1 MEEISIRSIQH
12 YLYCP
17 HRWGL
22 MEIDCAWAENY
33 FIARAEVIHKR
44 VHTSDTYSARGKKT
58 YTAVRV
64 WNDQYG
70 IYGVTDCIEKKG
82 ENYCIV
88 EYKPTMPKNAD
99 FREEDAMQVF
109 AQKLC
114 ADQAFHAD
122 CEAIIYYGDTR
133 KRVALPFAKEYNR
146 YLEKLLVTLGEMR
159 RLRGEGLVPPVRKG
173 QYCGGCSMKDLCMP
187 NAAKSQ
193 IKIREHIISFAE
205 EDT

>member
-22 MEIDCAWAENY
+22 MEIDRAWAENY

-44 VHTSDTYSARGKKT
+44 VHTIDTYSGRGKKS

-70 IYGVTDCIEKKG
+70 IYGVTDCIEKTGDK
-82 ENYCIV
+82 YSIV
-88 EYKPTMPKNAD
+88 EYKPTMPKNAE

-114 ADQAFHAD
+114 ADQVFRTD
-122 CEAIIYYGDTR
+122 CEAFLYYGDTR
-133 KRVALPFAKEYNR
+133 KRVALPFAAVYDR
-146 YLEKLLVTLGEMR
+146 YLEKLSVTLEEMR
-159 RLRGEGLVPPVRKG
+159 RQRREGHIPPVRKG
-173 QYCGGCSMKDLCMP
+173 QYCGGCSMKDMCMP
-187 NAAKSQ
+187 YVDKAQ
-193 IKIREHIISFAE
+193 IKMRERIINFAE

>member
-22 MEIDCAWAENY
+22 MEIDRAWAENY

-44 VHTSDTYSARGKKT
+44 VHTSDTYSRRGTKT

-64 WNDQYG
+64 WNEQYG
-70 IYGVTDCIEKKG
+70 IFGVTDCIEKAWDK
-82 ENYCIV
+82 YSIV
-88 EYKPTMPKNAD
+88 EYKPSMPNNVE

-114 ADQAFHAD
+114 VDQVFRTD
-122 CEAIIYYGDTR
+122 CEAFLYYGDTR
-133 KRVALPFAKEYNR
+133 KRVVLPFATVYEE
-146 YLEKLLVTLGEMR
+146 YLEKLTATLEEMR
-159 RLRGEGLVPPVRKG
+159 RLRREGHIPSVRKG
-173 QYCGGCSMKDLCMP
+173 QYCGGCSMKDICMP
-187 NAAKSQ
+187 KVNQTQ
-193 IKIREHIISFAE
+193 IKIRERIINFAE